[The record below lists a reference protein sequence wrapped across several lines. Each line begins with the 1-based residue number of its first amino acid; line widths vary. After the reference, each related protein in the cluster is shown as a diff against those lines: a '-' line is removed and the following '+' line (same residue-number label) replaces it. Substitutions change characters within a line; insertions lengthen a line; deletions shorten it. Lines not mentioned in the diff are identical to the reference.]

1 MFQTDGKDL
10 SPNVFVFTRGV
21 TKVRV
26 SDADRN
32 CNNDQHFN
40 KEQVIFEFDVSK
52 EDDGEQDIVTVYP
65 AEQDIVTV

>member
-1 MFQTDGKDL
+1 M
-10 SPNVFVFTRGV
+10 
-21 TKVRV
+21 

-32 CNNDQHFN
+32 CNNDEHFN